1 MSEEKSNNALL
12 KETKASSST
21 ARHEK
26 ESKITM
32 SKNKDDLDSK
42 ISAASTRKNTSVSNP
57 VASPVISGTTIM
69 ENEDATT
76 TTIAIGNDTY
86 TIGEI
91 RFQNQSIVKSHY
103 KNYIAGNYG
112 NINELHSRKFFYCFS

>member
-21 ARHEK
+21 VRNEK

-42 ISAASTRKNTSVSNP
+42 ISAANTRKNTLVSNP
-57 VASPVISGTTIM
+57 VASPVISGTTVM

-91 RFQNQSIVKSHY
+91 RFQNQ
-103 KNYIAGNYG
+103 
-112 NINELHSRKFFYCFS
+112 

>member
-1 MSEEKSNNALL
+1 MSEKKSSNAIL
-12 KETKASSST
+12 KETKPSSS
-21 ARHEK
+21 AVGNK
-26 ESKITM
+26 QESKIAM

-42 ISAASTRKNTSVSNP
+42 ISAANTRKNTAISNT

-69 ENEDATT
+69 DNEDATT

-91 RFQNQSIVKSHY
+91 KFQNKKIWKS
-103 KNYIAGNYG
+103 N
-112 NINELHSRKFFYCFS
+112 